1 MFTHLTTPSAGKI
14 IESMGNLV
22 QFLQM
27 TAQISGAHTVEFYTE
42 DVWKSLVAV
51 SPESVLSIFSQQKP
65 CYEEREVPDMSK
77 IFSPATNQL
86 VNLELFVEAA
96 QYSSLMNLGLCTP
109 IEQIFKTFA
118 SQSANKLSLPALLVT
133 PIRSYELLN
142 FKQPNEIMKNTEI
155 KTDQFMNDKKSH
167 EVAIMSQFVEALANV
182 YGLKQV
188 IDLGAG
194 KGYLS
199 SYLSMRY
206 DLKVY
211 GIDSSHTNT
220 DGANERNRKLKKY
233 WQVYKTDARTTSKA
247 KKSDQKKETLLPKNS
262 CQDVNADQDISR
274 QTESDIRC
282 TRLSN
287 SESCMD
293 DDRNQFTDSSKG
305 QNKKESNEAME
316 NTDAYSAFSF
326 LDILPAGAVEVP
338 SVSQSVSKVLSEQEK
353 EQRKMENIKA
363 KKFPETHVYS
373 PLTSYVT
380 AETEL
385 HDIITDLE
393 DSIMVGLHTC
403 GDLAPNTLRIFT
415 SKPEIKAVC
424 SVGCCYHFLSEEF
437 DHQKEERIEGSWGFP
452 MSQYLKE
459 RCWHIGRNA
468 RMSACLALERVAVGQ
483 GLPNESLFYRAVLQV
498 ICKEVYGITQSD
510 QRVGKIYSKSTSF
523 TDYVRKSLKKFGQDD
538 LRLSDDQIMEYYQ
551 KYEPRRNELEAF
563 NRLKVFLAPCIE
575 ALILLD
581 RLSYLREQESI
592 AWSGLVKLFDPV
604 KSPRCYA
611 VVALKQL

>member
-1 MFTHLTTPSAGKI
+1 MFAQWTAPSTDKI
-14 IESMGNLV
+14 KESMESLL
-22 QFLQM
+22 QFLQA
-27 TAQISGAHTVEFYTE
+27 TAQISGAHTVDFYTKE
-42 DVWKSLVAV
+42 VWKTHVAV
-51 SPESVLSIFSQQKP
+51 SPESVLSIFSQQQQSH
-65 CYEEREVPDMSK
+65 YEHREAPDISR
-77 IFSPATNQL
+77 IFSPTTNQL
-86 VNLELFVEAA
+86 VNLESFVEAA
-96 QYSSLMNLGLCTP
+96 QYNSLMNLGLCTP
-109 IEQIFKTFA
+109 IEEIFETFA
-118 SQSANKLSLPALLVT
+118 SQRANKLD
-133 PIRSYELLN
+133 E
-142 FKQPNEIMKNTEI
+142 M

-167 EVAIMSQFVEALANV
+167 EVVIMSQFVEALANV
-182 YGLKQV
+182 YGVKQV

-220 DGANERNRKLKKY
+220 DGANKRNRKLKKY

-247 KKSDQKKETLLPKNS
+247 KKFDQKKEALLPKNS

-274 QTESDIRC
+274 QTSSDIRC

-293 DDRNQFTDSSKG
+293 DDSSQYTDSTKWPS
-305 QNKKESNEAME
+305 NEESNEAVE
-316 NTDAYSAFSF
+316 NTEADNSSDSAVSF
-326 LDILPAGAVEVP
+326 LDILPAGAVEV
-338 SVSQSVSKVLSEQEK
+338 SSMSQGVSKVLSEQEK

-363 KKFPETHVYS
+363 KNLPETYVYS

-380 AETEL
+380 ADTEL

-393 DSIMVGLHTC
+393 ESIMVGLHTC

-415 SKPEIKAVC
+415 SKPEMKAVC

-437 DHQKEERIEGSWGFP
+437 DHLEEERMKESWGFP
-452 MSQYLKE
+452 MSQHLKE

-483 GLPNESLFYRAVLQV
+483 GLPTESLFYRAVLQV
-498 ICKEVYGITQSD
+498 ICKEVYGITQRSYSLVPQSKNILKID
-510 QRVGKIYSKSTSF
+510 QRVGKIFSKSASF

-538 LRLSDDQIMEYYQ
+538 SRLSDEDIMGYYQ
-551 KYEPRRNELEAF
+551 KFEMRRNELEAF

-581 RLSYLREQESI
+581 RLSYLREQENI
-592 AWSGLVKLFDPV
+592 TWSGLVKLFDPV

-611 VVALKQL
+611 VVSLKQP